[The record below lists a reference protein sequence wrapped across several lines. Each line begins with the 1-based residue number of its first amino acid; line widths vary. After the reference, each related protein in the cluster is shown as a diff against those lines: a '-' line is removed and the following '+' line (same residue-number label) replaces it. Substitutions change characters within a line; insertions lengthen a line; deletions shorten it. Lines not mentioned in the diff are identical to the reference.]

1 MRRPQSL
8 RRNYAI
14 AVGLASALI
23 LVDFVSKRWA
33 EREFADGG
41 MQIIGDFFGF
51 TFVENPGGA
60 FSLFPGGGRAI
71 AVAAIIIA
79 VGVLW
84 IIKTAKTNLEL
95 VIYALV
101 LTGALGNLLDRFLRG
116 PGLIDGPVIDWV
128 ILWRI
133 PTFNVADMAITFA
146 VALLLVQ
153 AWITRSD

>member
-8 RRNYAI
+8 RRNYLY
-14 AVGLASALI
+14 AVGLAAALV
-23 LVDFVSKRWA
+23 LVDFVTKRWA

-41 MQIIGDFFGF
+41 IQIIGDFFGF

-60 FSLFPGGGRAI
+60 FSTFPGGGRVIAI
-71 AVAAIIIA
+71 AAIVITIA
-79 VGVLW
+79 VIWV
-84 IIKTAKTNLEL
+84 IRTARTNLEL

-101 LTGALGNLLDRFLRG
+101 LTGAVGNLIDRFTRG
-116 PGLIDGPVIDWV
+116 PGIIDGPVIDWI

-146 VALLLVQ
+146 VVLLLVQ
-153 AWITRSD
+153 AWMTKSS